1 MKRNYKLAIFDLD
14 GTVLDTID
22 DLYGSVNTALL
33 QNGMRA
39 RTKSEVLSFVGNGMK
54 LLIDRAV
61 PEGTDPTLA
70 AQVLADFKAHYAL
83 HSTDTTAPYLGV
95 PEMLSALRVAGV
107 KTAILSN
114 KAHAAT
120 VALCKSYFDGCF
132 DLVVGE
138 RESEG
143 IAKKPA
149 PDAVL
154 AIMSE
159 LGVTAAETVYIGDSE
174 VDVMTAKNAGVDSI
188 AVTWGFRTPDTLR
201 AAGAN
206 VLCDTPA
213 AVVARIVGSTK

>member
-1 MKRNYKLAIFDLD
+1 MMYKLAIFDLD
-14 GTVLDTID
+14 GTVLDSIG
-22 DLYGSVNTALL
+22 DLHSSVNEALS
-33 QNGMRA
+33 QNGMPP
-39 RTKSEVLSFVGNGMK
+39 RTFDEVLSFVGNGMK

-61 PEGTDPTLA
+61 PTGTDETLTA
-70 AQVLADFKAHYAL
+70 KVLADFKAHYAL
-83 HSTDTTAPYLGV
+83 HSTDTTAPYAGV
-95 PEMLSALRVAGV
+95 IDMLSALRAAGV
-107 KTAILSN
+107 TLAVLSN

-132 DLVVGE
+132 DLVMGE

-149 PDAVL
+149 PDAVFD
-154 AIMSE
+154 IMRV
-159 LGVTAAETVYIGDSE
+159 LGVTADETVYIGDSE
-174 VDVMTAKNAGVDSI
+174 VDVMTAKNAGVDLL